1 MRLPGARPLR
11 ALVVLLCC
19 MAGPLMASPAVHLVL
34 SGDAEAYQRTAQAVA
49 DALQAA
55 QPAITTVRTEVDAFD
70 GKILAPDDVL
80 VAIGT
85 RAAQELS
92 RHNGKHRLIC
102 TLITEQSYAGLP
114 AAGRG
119 QRSAVFIDQPV
130 ARQLALIRAA
140 LPDWTRIAIVHGAQ
154 SAGFVKAVSA
164 AAPAQGLTVR
174 AAQVS
179 DDQTLYSAL
188 QAVLSRPA
196 VLLAVP
202 DPKVFNNF
210 TIQNVLL
217 TAYRHRAP
225 VVGFSPAYVRA
236 GAVMAV
242 YSTPEQMGR
251 QAAEQAVQAAQ
262 GAPLPEAGYPAQF
275 SVNINPHVARSLS
288 LELPDAAALEAKLRR
303 MEGGQ

>member
-1 MRLPGARPLR
+1 M
-11 ALVVLLCC
+11 LLCC
-19 MAGPLMASPAVHLVL
+19 MAGPLMASPTVHLVL
-34 SGDAEAYQRTAQAVA
+34 SGDADAYQRTAQTVA
-49 DALQAA
+49 DALQAG
-55 QPAITTVRTEVDAFD
+55 QPRIATVRTEIDAFD
-70 GKILAPDDVL
+70 GKALAPTDVL

-92 RHNGKHRLIC
+92 RYNGNHRLIC
-102 TLITEQSYAGLP
+102 ALLTEQSYAELP
-114 AAGRG
+114 AAARG

-130 ARQLALIRAA
+130 TRQLALIRAA
-140 LPDWTRIAIVHGAQ
+140 LPDWNRIAIVHGAQ
-154 SAGFVKAVSA
+154 SAGFVKAVNG
-164 AAPAQGLTVR
+164 AAPSQGLTVR
-174 AAQVS
+174 SAEVS

-188 QAVLSRPA
+188 QSVLSRPA
-196 VLLAVP
+196 ILLAVP

-251 QAAEQAVQAAQ
+251 QAAEQAALAVQ
-262 GAPLPEAGYPAQF
+262 GMPLPEAGYPTQF
-275 SVNINPHVARSLS
+275 SVSVNPHVARSLS
-288 LELPDAAALEAKLRR
+288 IDLPDAATLEAKIRR
-303 MEGGQ
+303 MEASR